1 MVVHDGK
8 IIKDGQSWIVLWNH
22 LSSSLSSLSPLFH
35 YFTRKQQNHRK
46 KVEHK
51 TLNLIKK
58 TIKID
63 KKKNFSIFPGKNN
76 EALERPDAI
85 SKISA
90 SRGSEDLMYK

>member
-51 TLNLIKK
+51 NVESN
-58 TIKID
+58 
-63 KKKNFSIFPGKNN
+63 KKNDKDRQKKNDKFPLEKIMKL
-76 EALERPDAI
+76 LERSDAI

-90 SRGSEDLMYK
+90 SRDSEDLMYK